1 MLVRVPD
8 DLSVLVCVQAGGQMA
23 REQVEDDE
31 GYIVASDEPFETGD
45 VIRQAQPA
53 VVGQS
58 ETSRPLST
66 TEVAAMLAE
75 VGFDPKAEGEY
86 SFTLSNGCTVGFV
99 FDEPSPAKP
108 KRARKPP
115 RHPDLHP
122 SPRAAPG
129 LRSGRFSS
137 QASG

>member
-8 DLSVLVCVQAGGQMA
+8 DLSVLVRVQAGGQMA

-58 ETSRPLST
+58 ET
-66 TEVAAMLAE
+66 M
-75 VGFDPKAEGEY
+75 
-86 SFTLSNGCTVGFV
+86 
-99 FDEPSPAKP
+99 
-108 KRARKPP
+108 
-115 RHPDLHP
+115 
-122 SPRAAPG
+122 
-129 LRSGRFSS
+129 
-137 QASG
+137 